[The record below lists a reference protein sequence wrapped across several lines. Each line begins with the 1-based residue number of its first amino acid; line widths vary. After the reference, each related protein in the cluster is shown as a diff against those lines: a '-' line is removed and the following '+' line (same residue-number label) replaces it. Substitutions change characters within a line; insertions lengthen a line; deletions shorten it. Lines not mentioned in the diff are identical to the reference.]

1 MSIKEKLSRI
11 FSKESLG
18 SIPSREDLSNIFSK
32 ENMASVLGGVSSVYS
47 ASEPLRAINNTGN
60 QLLDIQ
66 EIGNFGERNYNNYDQ
81 LQSEYES
88 LQSYQPDLSFDTI
101 RGSNEGDR
109 LKGILGSAAA
119 GASAGSFAGPYGILA
134 GGAIGGAV
142 GLVSNEM
149 GNHKARIEKDFLGVQ
164 NDIANRQAKIGL
176 NYNTDNL
183 SDLQSRSAMVH
194 RAEKGGQIQR
204 KPISAKEF
212 ADAVLN
218 KQRKSDTTK
227 SSNVV
232 RQHCKG
238 GTMIRIKK

>member
-1 MSIKEKLSRI
+1 MEEEIKLAEKLNGALKNGI
-11 FSKESLG
+11 TSLG
-18 SIPSREDLSNIFSK
+18 GLASI
-32 ENMASVLGGVSSVYS
+32 YS

-66 EIGNFGERNYNNYDQ
+66 EIGNFGERNYSNYDQ

-101 RGSNEGDR
+101 RGSNKSDR
-109 LKGILGSAAA
+109 IKGILGSAAA

-134 GGAIGGAV
+134 GAGIGAATGI
-142 GLVSNEM
+142 VSDVA
-149 GNHKARIEKDFLGVQ
+149 GNAKANIERDYLSIQ
-164 NDIANRQAKIGL
+164 NDIANNQKKSGL
-176 NYNTDNL
+176 EYNTDRIA
-183 SDLQSRSAMVH
+183 DLQNRSNIVH

-204 KPISAKEF
+204 KPVSAKEF

-227 SSNVV
+227 SSNIV

-238 GTMIRIKK
+238 GTMIRIKR

>member
-1 MSIKEKLSRI
+1 MEEEIKLAEKLKGALKNGI
-11 FSKESLG
+11 TSLG
-18 SIPSREDLSNIFSK
+18 GLASI
-32 ENMASVLGGVSSVYS
+32 YS

-66 EIGNFGERNYNNYDQ
+66 EIGNFGERNYSNYDQ

-101 RGSNEGDR
+101 RGSNKSDR
-109 LKGILGSAAA
+109 IKGILGSAAA

-134 GGAIGGAV
+134 GAGIGAATGI
-142 GLVSNEM
+142 VSDVA
-149 GNHKARIEKDFLGVQ
+149 GNAKANIERDYLSIQ
-164 NDIANRQAKIGL
+164 NNIANNQKKSGL
-176 NYNTDNL
+176 EYNTDRIA
-183 SDLQSRSAMVH
+183 DLQNRSSIVH

-204 KPISAKEF
+204 KPVSAKEF

-227 SSNVV
+227 SSNIV

-238 GTMIRIKK
+238 GTMIRIKR